1 MVGKMM
7 NTNRIFV
14 VKKPRTNGFKQAIER
29 TSDNKQ
35 VPTSKTPLTK
45 GYTILTNKRVD
56 HKSIPNKSPKPE
68 NAKNGR
74 FKAPKEHWTKNRSES
89 RKTNI
94 TVASGTADLVRN
106 KSPLV
111 EIGQQV
117 PKNCLKTHFWH
128 KKRDGQQLR
137 DRISEN
143 RAHGWIRNVEIVEI
157 DYSLAKNGVRTAP
170 KSPKQILEYSIEY
183 SADWA
188 LMSAS
193 SSPKNSDDNSESE
206 NPDLT
211 QQAEF

>member
-1 MVGKMM
+1 MM

-14 VKKPRTNGFKQAIER
+14 VRKPRTNGFNQAIER

-74 FKAPKEHWTKNRSES
+74 FKAPKEHWTKNGSES

-117 PKNCLKTHFWH
+117 PKNRLKMHFWH

-143 RAHGWIRNVEIVEI
+143 RAYSWIRNVKTTWEP
-157 DYSLAKNGVRTAP
+157 VRTGP
-170 KSPKQILEYSIEY
+170 KPNKTGLNRLQT
-183 SADWA
+183 ATVVQQ
-188 LMSAS
+188 
-193 SSPKNSDDNSESE
+193 NSKTGPNRLIPS
-206 NPDLT
+206 
-211 QQAEF
+211 